1 MAQADEVST
10 ETVEVPAKGSKK
22 KLMMIIIAVVLLIG
36 GGAAAWILTQGKD
49 ASKSGESESSE
60 AKAEAPA
67 PAPKKATATPIFMT
81 LETFTVNLVSDP
93 GEQYLQTDIS
103 LQLTEASQEAVIK
116 QFMPLVKAQ
125 ILMVLSS
132 KRSSEISDI
141 DGKNTLSKEIVE
153 TVNNMLPGGAAAPAV
168 SGVFFT
174 SFIIQ

>member
-1 MAQADEVST
+1 MAEEAVST
-10 ETVEVPAKGSKK
+10 EAVETPAKGSKK
-22 KLMMIIIAVVLLIG
+22 KLVIIIIAAVLLIG

-60 AKAEAPA
+60 AKGEAPGQ
-67 PAPKKATATPIFMT
+67 KKAAAAPIFMT
-81 LETFTVNLVSDP
+81 LETFTVNLIPDP

-103 LQLTEASQEAVIK
+103 LQLTEASQEVVIK

-125 ILMVLSS
+125 ILMLLSS

-141 DGKNTLSKEIVE
+141 DGKNKLSKEIAD
-153 TVNNMLPGGAAAPAV
+153 TVNSMLPGGEAAPAI

>member
-1 MAQADEVST
+1 MAEEAVST
-10 ETVEVPAKGSKK
+10 EAVEAPAKGSKK
-22 KLMMIIIAVVLLIG
+22 KLMMIIIAAVLLIG

-49 ASKSGESESSE
+49 TSKSDESGSSE
-60 AKAEAPA
+60 AKAETPA
-67 PAPKKATATPIFMT
+67 QKKAAAAPIFMT
-81 LETFTVNLVSDP
+81 LETFTVNLVPDP

-125 ILMVLSS
+125 VLMVLSS

-141 DGKNTLSKEIVE
+141 DGKNKLSKEIAD
-153 TVNNMLPGGAAAPAV
+153 TVNIMLPGGEAAPAI